1 MTTPNKT
8 LNQIISE
15 IASRANTGRLNI
27 SWDAI
32 NQKRILSEGA
42 LNVNNQND
50 EGKDEEKDTD
60 KETADSVDPIDKL
73 LGDSGKEDAEKD
85 TGGTQDATTKD
96 TTKTTKD
103 TTKDDSVD
111 NSEESIDADKK
122 DASVLN
128 AKAEVAKA
136 EKAAAEQELED
147 NSYLKLSSNGG
158 LSFLLQKILD
168 GAFKTN
174 TIDALASEFSSK
186 LRITNQD
193 DYNVFADDMI
203 PFNTIPG
210 MPELLSSIQ
219 TKITP
224 GSTSPTDNE
233 DAK

>member
-15 IASRANTGRLNI
+15 IASRANAGRLNI
-27 SWDAI
+27 SWDTI

-50 EGKDEEKDTD
+50 EDKEEEK
-60 KETADSVDPIDKL
+60 KPGEENADSVDPIDKL
-73 LGDSGKEDAEKD
+73 LGGGGKEDAEKD

-96 TTKTTKD
+96 TTKTAKD

-147 NSYLKLSSNGG
+147 NSYLKLNSNGG

-233 DAK
+233 DTK

>member
-15 IASRANTGRLNI
+15 IASRANTGRLDI

-32 NQKRILSEGA
+32 NRKRILSEGA

-50 EGKDEEKDTD
+50 EDKDEEKDTD

-147 NSYLKLSSNGG
+147 NSYLKLNSNGG

-224 GSTSPTDNE
+224 GSTSQAGNE
-233 DAK
+233 DVK